1 MLLLLLAACSPV
13 RHVPDN
19 KYLLD
24 KIAVTLPDSVKQT
37 QDLNTEELQTY
48 VRQLPNHKLLWK
60 VKMQLG
66 IYNMSGRDS
75 TKWYNRLLR
84 NLGEAPVIFDTTLT
98 HQSQIQIQRSLI
110 NRGYLHAEVF
120 ADTLLNKKKRKAKV
134 IYRVVPGPQYRLS
147 SVNYEF
153 SDTALRRVVMADSAQ
168 WPVQPGKPLDLN
180 VLDAQRTM
188 IATASETAAILLSSK
203 TTSPLLPIPRRRVRP

>member
-1 MLLLLLAACSPV
+1 M
-13 RHVPDN
+13 
-19 KYLLD
+19 
-24 KIAVTLPDSVKQT
+24 
-37 QDLNTEELQTY
+37 
-48 VRQLPNHKLLWK
+48 
-60 VKMQLG
+60 
-66 IYNMSGRDS
+66 
-75 TKWYNRLLR
+75 
-84 NLGEAPVIFDTTLT
+84 IFDTTLT

-120 ADTLLNKKKRKAKV
+120 ADTLLNKEKRKAKV

-153 SDTALRRVVMADSAQ
+153 SDTVLRRVVMADSAQ

-188 IATASETAAILLSSK
+188 IATRLRNSGYFAFLK